1 MAEINIYDKA
11 NELEQGLRE
20 SKEYN
25 KIKEQYEK
33 VNANPETKNLFDEFR
48 EIQLELQNKQMQ
60 GEEISEV
67 DIARA
72 QKSAQEIE
80 QNETIAEL
88 MQAEQAMSQLIQ
100 DINRVIMKP
109 LEDIYGSLEEGEEG
123 QQQ

>member
-1 MAEINIYDKA
+1 MAEVNIYDKA
-11 NELEQGLRE
+11 NELEQTLRE
-20 SKEYN
+20 SNEYN

-33 VNANPETKNLFDEFR
+33 VNAEKKKKKLFDEFR
-48 EIQLELQNKQMQ
+48 EVQLDLQNKQMQ

-80 QNETIAEL
+80 QNETISEL

-100 DINRVIMKP
+100 DLNRVIMKP
-109 LEDIYGSLEEGEEG
+109 LEDIYGSLEDNQEG
-123 QQQ
+123 QQ

>member
-1 MAEINIYDKA
+1 MAEVNIYDKA
-11 NELEQGLRE
+11 NELEQTLRE
-20 SKEYN
+20 SEEYN

-33 VNANPETKNLFDEFR
+33 VNANPETKKLFDEFR
-48 EIQLELQNKQMQ
+48 EIQLELQTKQMQ

-100 DINRVIMKP
+100 DLNRVIMRP
-109 LEDIYGSLEEGEEG
+109 LEDIYGSLEENQEG
-123 QQQ
+123 

>member
-1 MAEINIYDKA
+1 MAEVNIYDKA
-11 NELEQGLRE
+11 NELEQTLRASE
-20 SKEYN
+20 EYN

-33 VNANPETKNLFDEFR
+33 LMQTQKQKLFDEFR
-48 EIQLELQNKQMQ
+48 EIQLELQTKQMQ

-100 DINRVIMKP
+100 DLNRVIMKP
-109 LEDIYGSLEEGEEG
+109 LEDIYGSLEENQG
-123 QQQ
+123 

>member
-1 MAEINIYDKA
+1 MANVNIYDKA
-11 NELEQGLRE
+11 NELEQTLRQ
-20 SKEYN
+20 SDEYN

-33 VNANPETKNLFDEFR
+33 VNANPETKKLFDEFR

-72 QKSAQEIE
+72 QKSAQDIE

-100 DINRVIMKP
+100 DLNRVIMKP
-109 LEDIYGSLEEGEEG
+109 LEDIYGSIEENPEA
-123 QQQ
+123 

>member
-1 MAEINIYDKA
+1 MAVNLYDHA
-11 NELEQGLRE
+11 NQLEQALRE
-20 SKEYN
+20 SDEYQAIQNAYAKVKEN
-25 KIKEQYEK
+25 EESKK
-33 VNANPETKNLFDEFR
+33 LFDEFR
-48 EIQLELQNKQMQ
+48 EIQLELQTKQMQ

-100 DINRVIMKP
+100 DLNRVIMKP
-109 LEDIYGSLEEGEEG
+109 LEDIYGSLEENQG
-123 QQQ
+123 